1 MPKTKKKNCSSLL
14 KSRLATLHYKTKTAT
29 RANINQATNTQLK
42 TKTNNLKATI
52 ITLASSS
59 SISYEW
65 REECRFS
72 NGTSR
77 WRLHTKSTPT
87 EPIFF
92 LILILLL
99 FLLLVLLYVHMW
111 VHSAILIALYFQL
124 TADSN
129 LYTKINRLYCVLVCT

>member
-1 MPKTKKKNCSSLL
+1 MKIEKSKNWRYQKRRKKCSSLL
-14 KSRLATLHYKTKTAT
+14 KFRLTTLHYKTKTAT

-52 ITLASSS
+52 IITLASSS
-59 SISYEW
+59 SMSYEW

-92 LILILLL
+92 NTNTTII
-99 FLLLVLLYVHMW
+99 FVIGAIICAYV
-111 VHSAILIALYFQL
+111 SPLCNF
-124 TADSN
+124 
-129 LYTKINRLYCVLVCT
+129 NRSIFPNDGG

>member
-1 MPKTKKKNCSSLL
+1 MKINLCHDEWRSKNLNFGDAKNEEKKCSSL

-92 LILILLL
+92 NTNTTIIFVIGALICA
-99 FLLLVLLYVHMW
+99 YV
-111 VHSAILIALYFQL
+111 SPLCNF
-124 TADSN
+124 
-129 LYTKINRLYCVLVCT
+129 NRSIFPTDCG